1 MEQKSCMR
9 VYLAQARE
17 RRGLSMRKTA
27 MLAGITYQHYA
38 MVEYG
43 QKGARISFRTMCKI
57 ADVLNLSLDVVKNYE
72 EKYQED
78 LGNQDY

>member
-1 MEQKSCMR
+1 MEPKSNMR
-9 VYLAQARE
+9 VYLAEARE

-43 QKGARISFRTMCKI
+43 QRGSGVSFRTMVKI
-57 ADVLNLSLDVVKNYE
+57 ADVLNISLDILKNYE
-72 EKYQED
+72 AKYQEEI
-78 LGNQDY
+78 GNEDY